1 VVSFCDQIEAMKA
14 AGLCPHLQYVGV
26 VASRYTAHHN
36 VVRAERAT
44 VQDELRIRQLDCGFL
59 PNDMFIPQT
68 VSIVGHTG
76 IAYFGLYG
84 SQPAANAK
92 RAITC
97 LAEHVARQMG
107 VPEVP
112 SFKRDDQ
119 LAFPVAAE

>member
-1 VVSFCDQIEAMKA
+1 MKA

-26 VASRYTAHHN
+26 VASRYAAMQN
-36 VVRAERAT
+36 VAKVAFSR
-44 VQDELRIRQLDCGFL
+44 VQDELRLRQLDCGFL
-59 PNDMFIPQT
+59 PNDTFIPQT
-68 VSIVGHTG
+68 VNIVGQTG
-76 IAYFGLYG
+76 IAYFGLHG

-97 LAEHVARQMG
+97 LAERVARRMG